1 LFGDDGGVS
10 ASDWVAA
17 AWDAAENQKGR
28 ASSIL
33 NAMMG
38 SCVVMQTPSFAW
50 ELLNAY
56 DALSDDDAF
65 LVDTPITPDIVTL
78 CLAYTA
84 LKDRRTPVVND
95 HNDSTTTTT
104 NGDYWDRAAETI
116 LDRAQRMAKKVGG
129 SQRRKALAAAKRK
142 PKRTKNGNKNDD
154 EDDDTID
161 VPKESE
167 LEVLAETAD
176 LVVLSKP
183 AGMVCFH
190 KRLTTAGKGK
200 KGKKGG
206 GSDLSLEHVLASCGC
221 ALSTLNADARGLV
234 HRLDRGTSGCIVLA
248 KSEPSHAFLVTD
260 FFLRRNSKS
269 YLALIP
275 TSVHDD
281 DDGASF
287 VPKELQ
293 EGDSGTIEL
302 PVEGRPAK
310 SLYRVERRY
319 DSCFGKPMTL
329 IRVTTVTGRKH
340 QVRIHL
346 AKGLGRPIFM
356 DPLYGDH
363 RTNSFTDEE
372 LSERLPK
379 DGKQRFFLHAASL
392 ELPRSGIRVE
402 APLPSWWTKAM
413 N

>member
-1 LFGDDGGVS
+1 
-10 ASDWVAA
+10 
-17 AWDAAENQKGR
+17 
-28 ASSIL
+28 
-33 NAMMG
+33 
-38 SCVVMQTPSFAW
+38 
-50 ELLNAY
+50 
-56 DALSDDDAF
+56 
-65 LVDTPITPDIVTL
+65 
-78 CLAYTA
+78 
-84 LKDRRTPVVND
+84 
-95 HNDSTTTTT
+95 
-104 NGDYWDRAAETI
+104 
-116 LDRAQRMAKKVGG
+116 
-129 SQRRKALAAAKRK
+129 
-142 PKRTKNGNKNDD
+142 
-154 EDDDTID
+154 
-161 VPKESE
+161 
-167 LEVLAETAD
+167 
-176 LVVLSKP
+176 
-183 AGMVCFH
+183 
-190 KRLTTAGKGK
+190 
-200 KGKKGG
+200 
-206 GSDLSLEHVLASCGC
+206 
-221 ALSTLNADARGLV
+221 LNADARGLV

-248 KSEPSHAFLVTD
+248 KSDECHARLVTD

-310 SLYRVERRY
+310 SLYRVERMY

-363 RTNSFTDEE
+363 KTNSFTDEE